1 MTAIIS
7 PCGKYRYTLER
18 EVSPFST
25 TACLFIMLNPST
37 ADADEDD
44 PTIRRCMN
52 FALDWGHGKL
62 LVGNLFAFRTPYPR
76 ELAIEDSPIGPDNA
90 VHLVQLLRRA
100 DMVVCGWGQNVPRPY
115 AGLVDELFI
124 IAAGVS
130 RPLHHLRLNKDGSPN
145 HPLYLR
151 NGLQPIR
158 WVRHDTPNCKEPA

>member
-1 MTAIIS
+1 MSAILS

-25 TACLFIMLNPST
+25 TACLFVMLNPST
-37 ADADEDD
+37 ADAEADD

-52 FALDWGHGKL
+52 YALDWGHGTL

-76 ELAIEDSPIGPDNA
+76 ELAIEADPVGPDNG
-90 VHLVQLLRRA
+90 VHLQTLLRRA
-100 DMVVCGWGQNVPRPY
+100 DMVVCGWGSNVPKSY
-115 AGLVDELFI
+115 ASVVDGLFA
-124 IAAGVS
+124 IAEGLS
-130 RPLHHLRLNKDGSPN
+130 RPLHHLRLNADGSPN

-158 WVRHDTPNCKEPA
+158 WVRSP